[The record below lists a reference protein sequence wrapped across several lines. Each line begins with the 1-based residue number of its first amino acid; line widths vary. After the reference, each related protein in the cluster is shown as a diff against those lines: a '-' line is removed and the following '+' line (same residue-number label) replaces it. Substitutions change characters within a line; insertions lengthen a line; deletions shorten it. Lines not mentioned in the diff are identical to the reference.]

1 MRSPAQ
7 LAQDQL
13 DAYNA
18 KDLDAFCACYSA
30 DVKVWWPP
38 AARPSMQGLDQFKAR
53 YAASSFANLQQ
64 RAEVSQRI
72 VMGNKV
78 VDHEWV
84 YGRSDEPEAV
94 VVIYHCEAGLIKDV
108 FFFSS

>member
-13 DAYNA
+13 EAYNA
-18 KDLDAFCACYSA
+18 KDLDAFCACYSP
-30 DVKVWWPP
+30 DVQVWHPP
-38 AARPSMQGLDQFKAR
+38 AASPGLRGMDQFRAR
-53 YAASSFANLQQ
+53 YAASSFANPAQ
-64 RAEVSQRI
+64 RAEVGQRI

-84 YGRSDEPEAV
+84 YGRSAQPEAV
-94 VVIYHCEAGLIKDV
+94 IVIYHCEDGLIKDV